1 MKKLRRPSL
10 ALAFG
15 LATIALG
22 AAQPAWAA
30 QEDIDLLKSYV
41 GDWRGRGVAQ
51 VASTGENETMVCR
64 LGIRDSGTARVAFD
78 GRCTVAGRT
87 LAVAGTLAYV
97 EEHGR
102 YEAIMSSVASFQ
114 GVAVGERE
122 GNDISFDLI
131 DRNADDGEN
140 TIAAGINLLGQQ
152 IVMDLT
158 ITDNETG
165 DVTTANVPFAGQ

>member
-1 MKKLRRPSL
+1 MKKSHPLSPLL
-10 ALAFG
+10 ALG
-15 LATIALG
+15 LAIVALG
-22 AAQPAWAA
+22 AAQPAHAA

-51 VASTGENETMVCR
+51 VASTGESETMVCR
-64 LGIRDSGTARVAFD
+64 LGITDSGTAQVAFD

-97 EEHGR
+97 RERDR
-102 YEAIMSSVASFQ
+102 YEAIMSSVASFR
-114 GVAVGERE
+114 GVAIGERS
-122 GNDISFDLI
+122 GDDVSFDLV
-131 DRNADDGEN
+131 DRNADDGDN
-140 TIAAGINLLGQQ
+140 TIAAGINLLGSE

-165 DVTTANVPFAGQ
+165 EVTTANVPFAGQ